1 MKPFE
6 ELTNNYLPP
15 QSTTTLK
22 LAKTPERSKPTYTAN
37 SNILR
42 SLSLTERI
50 IRHKLTNN
58 ESQMREH
65 LFKWAIA
72 KCRLILEL
80 RVSTIEHCMAL
91 FDTYVEKKGCFVKNL
106 EDGQLTILACLF
118 ISSKYQEIYPPSVSD
133 FEFVLKYKFNANEI
147 LEK

>member
-1 MKPFE
+1 
-6 ELTNNYLPP
+6 
-15 QSTTTLK
+15 
-22 LAKTPERSKPTYTAN
+22 
-37 SNILR
+37 
-42 SLSLTERI
+42 
-50 IRHKLTNN
+50 
-58 ESQMREH
+58 MREH

-91 FDTYVEKKGCFVKNL
+91 FDTYIEKKGCFVKNL
-106 EDGQLTILACLF
+106 EDGQLVILACLF

-147 LEK
+147 LDK